1 MGSRFTENGEFRF
14 EISLSAGIIIPLH
27 EAFGESPSLLANVM
41 IQPHVAEGA
50 GAGHDE
56 AGRVNRRLY
65 ESLSKSFRLH
75 TVKGGRENRGEP
87 GSAP

>member
-27 EAFGESPSLLANVM
+27 EAFGETPSLLTNVM

-50 GAGHDE
+50 DAGHDE
-56 AGRVNRRLY
+56 AGRVNTRQY
-65 ESLSKSFRLH
+65 ESLFNLF
-75 TVKGGRENRGEP
+75 GYNRGRGEKIEESEP